1 MGIGAR
7 VAVGYLALLVVIVLV
22 MLYQSSLVG
31 EMQAINEHL
40 SKVKYP
46 AGLDSVQL
54 RNNLWVM
61 DDYWSRFL
69 AVDARRTEYATLL
82 KDYLRD
88 FRDKIEGLKRL
99 GLDGLELQAVERLGE
114 VSDQFERL
122 VLDSLEHPE
131 REVPPELLPE
141 ANRKFGQLANQT
153 DVLVSTSHQAI
164 KDEVAK
170 SEESFARVTLA
181 SWLALGLALV
191 LGLSI
196 AFLIS
201 RSIAAPVRQLTRA
214 TRGLAAGD
222 FSYQVDDSGTDEV
235 AELAR
240 HFNAMVRRLNELDQL
255 KGDFVSHVSHELKAP
270 LASMQETTTLLL
282 EEIPG
287 GVNPKQTR
295 LLELNLQCGRRLSA
309 MINNL
314 LDLSRL
320 ESGVM
325 EYELQANDLSS
336 LAEEVVN
343 EMEPLARD
351 RECQLRLEVV
361 DPGLAAICDGGRV
374 LQVLRNLID
383 NALKFS
389 PSGSSV
395 GIEVRSRPEIPA
407 AVPVSIRDRLRP
419 SSRGYAEISILDQG
433 SGVPDE
439 HKERIFDKF
448 HQVKRGR
455 KVSGQGVGLGLAI
468 SRTIIEGHGGALWVE
483 DNQPQGSVFK
493 LLLALG

>member
-7 VAVGYLALLVVIVLV
+7 VTMGYLVLIVVIVLV

-31 EMQAINEHL
+31 EMQAVNEHL

-46 AGLDSVQL
+46 AGLVSVQL
-54 RNNLWVM
+54 KNDLS
-61 DDYWSRFL
+61 DIDEFWSKFL
-69 AVDARRTEYATLL
+69 AVGDRTGYATVL
-82 KDYLRD
+82 KDKLRD
-88 FRDKIEGLKRL
+88 FRVKIEGLEGL
-99 GLDGLELQAVERLGE
+99 GLDGLELQAVKRLGE

-122 VLDSLEHPE
+122 LSDNLENPDKTVTPQVLD
-131 REVPPELLPE
+131 EV
-141 ANRKFGQLANQT
+141 ARRFGQLGNQT
-153 DVLVSTSHQAI
+153 DVLVSTSHQGI

-170 SEESFARVTLA
+170 SEESFERVRLA
-181 SWLALGLALV
+181 SWLALGLALA
-191 LGLSI
+191 LGFTI
-196 AFLIS
+196 AFLIA

-222 FSYQVDDSGTDEV
+222 FSYQVDDSGKDEV

-287 GVNPKQTR
+287 NVNPKQIR

-325 EYELQANDLSS
+325 EYDLQANDLAA
-336 LAEEVVN
+336 LVEEAV
-343 EMEPLARD
+343 EGMEPLAAE
-351 RECQLRLEVV
+351 RECQLGLEVQA
-361 DPGLAAICDGGRV
+361 PGLIATCDGGRV

-389 PSGSSV
+389 PAGSQV
-395 GIEVRSRPEIPA
+395 GVQLRSHPTIPDGVPA
-407 AVPVSIRDRLRP
+407 ATLERIRP
-419 SSRGYAEISILDQG
+419 SPQGYAEIAILDQG
-433 SGVPDE
+433 SGVADE

-483 DNQPQGSVFK
+483 DNHPQGSVFK